1 MFFGNQMTS
10 RLQAADESIGLLSD
24 RKVIILQHRR
34 DVIFSARMAHAQRF
48 SLRRLTFKVQVLPAY
63 SIFFNFLRIVRLDT
77 PIRLLLVGLML
88 VQNCPE
94 YPIVITLLYYRRPNT
109 FKAPFGSVRAKLD
122 GVMQQWTNNQIH
134 YFPENGLLIMH
145 KRNKPRWLGLVVH

>member
-1 MFFGNQMTS
+1 MFFGKQMTC

-48 SLRRLTFKVQVLPAY
+48 SLRRLTFKVQVLPGTA
-63 SIFFNFLRIVRLDT
+63 FFNFLRIVRLDT

-109 FKAPFGSVRAKLD
+109 FKAPFGNDRAKLD
-122 GVMQQWTNNQIH
+122 GVMQ
-134 YFPENGLLIMH
+134 
-145 KRNKPRWLGLVVH
+145 

>member
-34 DVIFSARMAHAQRF
+34 DVIFSARMAHVQRF
-48 SLRRLTFKVQVLPAY
+48 SLRRLTLKFRYYPRTA
-63 SIFFNFLRIVRLDT
+63 FCNFLRVVRLDT
-77 PIRLLLVGLML
+77 PIKLLLVGLML

-109 FKAPFGSVRAKLD
+109 FKAPFGNVRTKLD
-122 GVMQQWTNNQIH
+122 GVMQ
-134 YFPENGLLIMH
+134 
-145 KRNKPRWLGLVVH
+145 

>member
-1 MFFGNQMTS
+1 MACLAAKQQIGDAPLGRYVIAHGPSIARLPNAAWVIYMTS

-63 SIFFNFLRIVRLDT
+63 SIF
-77 PIRLLLVGLML
+77 
-88 VQNCPE
+88 
-94 YPIVITLLYYRRPNT
+94 Y
-109 FKAPFGSVRAKLD
+109 AA
-122 GVMQQWTNNQIH
+122 
-134 YFPENGLLIMH
+134 
-145 KRNKPRWLGLVVH
+145 

>member
-63 SIFFNFLRIVRLDT
+63 SIF
-77 PIRLLLVGLML
+77 
-88 VQNCPE
+88 
-94 YPIVITLLYYRRPNT
+94 
-109 FKAPFGSVRAKLD
+109 
-122 GVMQQWTNNQIH
+122 
-134 YFPENGLLIMH
+134 
-145 KRNKPRWLGLVVH
+145 